1 MVFREGDLV
10 AAGVRGDDGGKCCDR
25 GGDRRNG
32 NVDAH
37 CHGVYHLVVSYR
49 RILVTVRVRPRLE
62 CAVR

>member
-1 MVFREGDLV
+1 
-10 AAGVRGDDGGKCCDR
+10 
-25 GGDRRNG
+25 
-32 NVDAH
+32 VDAH